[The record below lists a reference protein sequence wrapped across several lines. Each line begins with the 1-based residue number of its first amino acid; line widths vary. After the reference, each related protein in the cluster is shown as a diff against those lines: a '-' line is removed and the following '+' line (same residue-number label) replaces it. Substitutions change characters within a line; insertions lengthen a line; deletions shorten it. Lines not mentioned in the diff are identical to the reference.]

1 MVDSPFLSIFAAGL
15 AAVSPPVPRR
25 HRDHLRQPWGKQPW
39 ETTGFFW
46 VPLMCHKDLWN
57 MERWNRG
64 ESEIPGIPGMQFYF
78 PAIPVVPV
86 VEVVCSGEVQTASPQ
101 GMFDR
106 VMKTGF

>member
-1 MVDSPFLSIFAAGL
+1 
-15 AAVSPPVPRR
+15 
-25 HRDHLRQPWGKQPW
+25 
-39 ETTGFFW
+39 
-46 VPLMCHKDLWN
+46 MCHKDLWN

-64 ESEIPGIPGMQFYF
+64 ESEIPGIPGMQFCF